1 MTIQL
6 SRLFRFSPVNKMIT
20 TAAEQD
26 KSLVF
31 FVTDE
36 GELSNKWENDY
47 LKNHEILPL
56 LEKSS
61 IIVRLEEE
69 SPEAAV
75 LCAFCPEEKAPY
87 ISIVKNDTVLTN
99 IPHTVSSQAQ
109 FTAAIYAAF
118 PSAVPPRVNP
128 NTPAAL
134 FAERKARIDAQ
145 QGARKAQEEKERLE
159 RQAREKA
166 RREAETPARKKYL
179 AEQKKLREDDIAE
192 KRRIL
197 MLVENDK
204 IERRER
210 EMRKVHGL
218 ASTPVGVKV
227 GKEPEKKPVGSGETL
242 MTFRLLNGTMLKN
255 TFPSQSKL
263 ADVRK
268 WLQLDENREVS
279 QVPYSFQQIAPLRLL
294 SASDENLSLAELGYS
309 HGTTLVL
316 TNKTPSGMPIDV
328 GEWNSGWAE

>member
-6 SRLFRFSPVNKMIT
+6 SRLFRFSPVSKTIT
-20 TAAEQD
+20 AAAEQD

-47 LKNHEILPL
+47 LKNHEILRL

-61 IIVRLEEE
+61 IIIRLEEE

-87 ISIVKNDTVLTN
+87 ISIVKNGEVLAN
-99 IPHTVSSQAQ
+99 IPHTISTQSQ
-109 FTAAIYAAF
+109 FTAAIRAAF
-118 PSAVPPRVNP
+118 PSATPPVNP

-134 FAERKARIDAQ
+134 FAERKARLDAQ
-145 QGARKAQEEKERLE
+145 QGARNAQEQKERLE
-159 RQAREKA
+159 RLARDKA

-179 AEQKKLREDDIAE
+179 AEQKKLREDEIAE

-210 EMRKVHGL
+210 EKRKVHGP
-218 ASTPVGVKV
+218 APAPVRE
-227 GKEPEKKPVGSGETL
+227 KEEKKPVASGETL

-255 TFPSQSKL
+255 TFPSESKL

-268 WLQLDENREVS
+268 WLDKNRGDP
-279 QVPYSFQQIAPLRLL
+279 QVPYNFQQIAPLMLL
-294 SASDENLSLAELGYS
+294 SASDEDLSLAELGFS

-316 TNKTPSGMPIDV
+316 TNKTQGGMPINV
-328 GEWNSGWAE
+328 GEWNPEWAE